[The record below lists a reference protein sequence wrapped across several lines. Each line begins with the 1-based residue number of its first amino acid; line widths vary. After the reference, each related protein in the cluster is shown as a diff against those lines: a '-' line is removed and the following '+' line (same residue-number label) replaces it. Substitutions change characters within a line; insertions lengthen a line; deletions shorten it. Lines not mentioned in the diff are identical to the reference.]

1 MKDPHGMYT
10 DAKVTSITTPPE
22 YLRAG
27 TKVLLEREENAME
40 AQEIERLR
48 DVLQSVICDPGCVGL
63 SDYTK
68 KAIQS
73 VRGKPIDPNKYVLVE
88 RSSLEAVEKEN
99 KRLTLKC
106 RNSLANN
113 LCPDHHDKQAGKPCL
128 ACEIERLTAR
138 VAELDQIIDELRWR
152 I

>member
-1 MKDPHGMYT
+1 MTQTLPALT
-10 DAKVTSITTPPE
+10 PPNTTPPVATAAPSPDG
-22 YLRAG
+22 L
-27 TKVLLEREENAME
+27 E

-113 LCPDHHDKQAGKPCL
+113 LCPDHHDKQAGKSCL
-128 ACEIERLTAR
+128 ACEIERRTAR